1 MKKII
6 FLLLMPLFYACSNS
20 VEPDSV
26 EPERYQV
33 FALPFNESN
42 YSPSGW
48 DGKSTSGTEKS
59 GVNVVI
65 IDMEIGKVK
74 SFERFNN

>member
-1 MKKII
+1 MKKNI

-20 VEPDSV
+20 VEP
-26 EPERYQV
+26 ERYQV
-33 FALPFNESN
+33 FALPFNESS